1 MREIL
6 EALVREEAHLVL
18 DESDKYYIRFIPRA
32 WDQDTLKVGK
42 EWIDKWTKTG
52 RILLFEFSN
61 RDTIRL
67 KLAIG
72 PGPEVVRRK
81 LFDMAL
87 RGSAFRP
94 SREVLQRK
102 WNTIF
107 SRKFLKLV
115 PEPYEEYRD
124 EILEKLDQEWAE
136 FLEQDLPRLDAFLKQ
151 EKWIWEAA
159 ESHE

>member
-1 MREIL
+1 MREVL

-18 DESDKYYIRFIPRA
+18 DESDKYYIRFIPRD

-42 EWIDKWTKTG
+42 DWTDKWTKTG

-67 KLAIG
+67 KLLIG
-72 PGPEVVRRK
+72 PGPEEVRQK

-87 RGSAFRP
+87 RGATFRP

-107 SRKFLKLV
+107 SRNFLKLD
-115 PEPYEEYRD
+115 PEFYEEDSDD
-124 EILEKLDQEWAE
+124 EVREKLHQEWTM
-136 FLEQDLPRLDAFLKQ
+136 FLKHDLSRLDASLKQ
-151 EKWIWEAA
+151 EEWIWEAA
-159 ESHE
+159 EP